1 MRTALFSVI
10 MHQVAVISYQGVWT
24 TYWSRFQGPEER
36 SSQLKG
42 C

>member
-1 MRTALFSVI
+1 

-24 TYWSRFQGPEER
+24 TYWSHRQGPEEQG
-36 SSQLKG
+36 SQRKG